1 MANNTYQG
9 LTTCQAMMAQNPIDF
24 RNLHVHD
31 QLTVPLMCACPTAQ
45 QAKKYGA
52 KYLVSYLVTWGDDI
66 SQIANMFAADMQSVL
81 DANELKANDVIYP
94 FTPILVPIK
103 SVPTQIKLPSPP
115 PTPSPPPLNPNP
127 TTTPT
132 GSGGSSKKW
141 VYLGVGIGAGVLV
154 ISLCSFFFWFCILHP
169 SKKPVSTEQG
179 EGKGDKKDPES
190 AEYTPL
196 PVSYS
201 SSQTQNTK
209 SWSVDLDGFKGAIG
223 SLTIYKFSEVEKATG
238 KFSEGNRIKG
248 SVFRGEFN
256 GDDAAIKKLKGSVP
270 NYEINLLK
278 HINHSNIIR
287 LSGYCIHEGNTYLVY
302 EFAEKG
308 SLDDWLFFGQQ
319 KHQSE
324 DDSLSLPI
332 LGWKQRVQIACNVA
346 DALNYLHSYVNP
358 PYIHKNLK
366 SSNVLLDSSY
376 RAKITNFGL
385 ARTIQDEDENGLFH
399 LTKHVVGTHG
409 YLAPEYIENG
419 IVTPKLDVFAFG
431 VVLLELL
438 SGKPAVRPSGNNK
451 GGTDDLL
458 FVVIRNVFEGEDV
471 REKLMGFMDY
481 NIRREYPLD
490 LAYSTAQLAYKCVH
504 QDMNSQPS
512 MSEVSMILSKI
523 YSSSLDWDPSD
534 ELANSSA
541 LSHCR

>member
-24 RNLHVHD
+24 RQLHVLD
-31 QLTVPLMCACPTAQ
+31 QVTVPLMCACPTAQ
-45 QAKKYGA
+45 QVNKYRA

-66 SQIANMFAADMQSVL
+66 SQIADMFGADMQSVL
-81 DANELKANDVIYP
+81 DANELKVNDVIYP
-94 FTPILVPIK
+94 FTPILVPVK
-103 SVPTQIKLPSPP
+103 SVPTTIKLPSPP

-127 TTTPT
+127 TTTPPSSR
-132 GSGGSSKKW
+132 GPSKKW
-141 VYLGVGIGAGVLV
+141 VYLGVGIGAGALV
-154 ISLCSFFFWFCILHP
+154 SSLCSFFFWFSILRP
-169 SKKPVSTEQG
+169 SKKPVPTMQG
-179 EGKGDKKDPES
+179 EGKANEKDPES
-190 AEYTPL
+190 AEHRPF
-196 PVSYS
+196 PASHS

-209 SWSVDLDGFKGAIG
+209 SWSTDLDGFKNAIG

-238 KFSEGNRIKG
+238 KFSERNRIKG
-248 SVFRGEFN
+248 SVFRAKLN
-256 GDDAAIKKLKGSVP
+256 GDDAAIKILKGSIP
-270 NYEINLLK
+270 NDEINLLK
-278 HINHSNIIR
+278 HINHLNIIR

-308 SLDDWLFFGQQ
+308 SLDDWLFGQQ

-332 LGWKQRVQIACNVA
+332 LEWKQRVQIACNVA

-366 SSNVLLDSSY
+366 SSNVLLDFNYS
-376 RAKITNFGL
+376 AKITNFGL
-385 ARTIQDEDENGLFH
+385 ARTIQGEDENGVFH

-438 SGKPAVRPSGNNK
+438 SGNPAVRPSGNNK
-451 GGTDDLL
+451 GGEDDLL
-458 FVVIRNVFEGEDV
+458 FVVIRNVLEGEDV
-471 REKLMGFMDY
+471 REKLMRFMDY
-481 NIRREYPLD
+481 NLRGEYPLD
-490 LAYSTAQLAYKCVH
+490 LAYSMAQLAYKCVH
-504 QDMNSQPS
+504 RDMNSRPS
-512 MSEVSMILSKI
+512 MSEVSMTLSKI

-534 ELANSSA
+534 ELPNPSS
-541 LSHCR
+541 LSHSR